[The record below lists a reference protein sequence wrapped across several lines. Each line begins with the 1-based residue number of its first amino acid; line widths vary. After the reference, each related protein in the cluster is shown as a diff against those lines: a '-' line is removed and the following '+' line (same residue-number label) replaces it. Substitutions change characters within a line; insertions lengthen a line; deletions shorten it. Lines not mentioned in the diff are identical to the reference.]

1 MSSPS
6 IIEDASQRVD
16 RTKLV
21 VIISIFVSFL
31 ILIPLGFSQELALGS
46 EDTNGWVIV
55 SVSDRVSLNS
65 VAALDYDSALVV
77 GEGGRIFYTNS
88 SGSNWMQELS
98 GSTNDLNIVEF
109 GGISIAAGDS
119 GTVLFREE
127 RVWVDHSIESG
138 NNILDISISNYD
150 TLSQMTVFTA
160 GRGGEIWKYNGTNWT
175 QLPSGVSSDLYG
187 IDFLDE
193 NQGIAVGAGGLILGT
208 EDGGVSWAPRDAPE
222 DVGDSNLYCV
232 DFTSPIRAF
241 IAGEKGTFLRSSG
254 TSGSLIGYDWI
265 TWDSGTNSTIR
276 SISSSSINKLW
287 IAGDDNLILLTK
299 DGGATFN
306 NQSYPSDLSV
316 DLAGVG
322 MYNGFKGFLVGNEGT
337 VLYTNTEGVDPTL
350 APTVQIYDDF
360 WEFTTLMYPL
370 LVTGLKATVK
380 IIGYALTIGFSI
392 GVILAIFKTSQFGLR
407 LPILLPMKGGG
418 WNSIKFNPFKLF
430 ATIYTDIFRNT
441 PLLVQFL
448 FIHFGLVEIGVD
460 LTFDGNFHR
469 AYVSAIMALG
479 LNSGAYQTEI
489 IRSGIQAIP
498 SGQMEAGR
506 SIGLTYIQSMRFV
519 ILPQAIR
526 IVIPPLGNEFINLVL
541 NSSLASA
548 IGYSELTRQGKLII
562 GITFRTFWTWSL
574 VLMFYFAITYTLS
587 NILKYLEKRLKVPG
601 LGLGGED

>member
-6 IIEDASQRVD
+6 VMDDASRRVD

-31 ILIPLGFSQELALGS
+31 IFIPLGFSQES
-46 EDTNGWVIV
+46 PEDTNGWIFTSVPE
-55 SVSDRVSLNS
+55 SVSFNGVVSL
-65 VAALDYDSALVV
+65 DSETFLAV
-77 GEGGRIFYTNS
+77 GEGGRILYTNSFGSNWTQES
-88 SGSNWMQELS
+88 SGSNS
-98 GSTNDLNIVEF
+98 DLNVVEF
-109 GGISIAAGDS
+109 EGIAIAAGDS
-119 GTVLFREE
+119 GTVLFREDG
-127 RVWVDHSIESG
+127 VWVDHSIENG
-138 NNILDISISNYD
+138 NNILDISISYYD
-150 TLSQMTVFTA
+150 SLSEMSVFTV
-160 GRGGEIWKYNGTNWT
+160 GRGGEIWQYNGTNWT
-175 QLPSGVSSDLYG
+175 QLSSGVSDDIYG
-187 IDFLDE
+187 IDFLNQ
-193 NQGIAVGAGGLILGT
+193 NQGIAVGASGLILGT
-208 EDGGVSWAPRDAPE
+208 EDGGISWEPRDAPE
-222 DVGDSNLYCV
+222 EIGNSNLYCV

-254 TSGSLIGYDWI
+254 TSGTLIGYEWI

-287 IAGDDNLILLTK
+287 IAGDNNLVLLTK
-299 DGGATFN
+299 DGGSSFI
-306 NQSYPSDLSV
+306 NQTYPSDLLT
-316 DLAGVG
+316 DFTDIE
-322 MYNGFKGFLVGNEGT
+322 MYNTESGFLVGNEGT

-350 APTVQIYDDF
+350 APKVQTYDDF
-360 WEFTTLMYPL
+360 WDFTNMMYPL
-370 LVTGLKATVK
+370 LITGLQATVK
-380 IIGYALTIGFSI
+380 IIGYAISIGFSI
-392 GVILAIFKTSQFGLR
+392 GVILAIFKTSQFGITLPLL
-407 LPILLPMKGGG
+407 LPIKGGG
-418 WNSIKFNPFKLF
+418 WGTIQINPFKFF
-430 ATIYTDIFRNT
+430 ATLYTDIFRNT

-448 FIHFGLVEIGVD
+448 FIHFGLVEVGID
-460 LTFDGNFHR
+460 LSFDGKFHK

-506 SIGLTYIQSMRFV
+506 SVGLTYLQTMRYV

-574 VLMFYFAITYTLS
+574 VLMFYFVITYTLS

>member
-1 MSSPS
+1 MSSHKFRV
-6 IIEDASQRVD
+6 DASRRVD
-16 RTKLV
+16 RTKLI
-21 VIISIFVSFL
+21 VIILILVSFL
-31 ILIPLGFSQELALGS
+31 ILIPVGFSQENP
-46 EDTNGWVIV
+46 EETNGWILA
-55 SVSDRVSLNS
+55 SVPDRVNLNS
-65 VAALDYDSALVV
+65 VVALDSDTALVV
-77 GEGGRIFYTNS
+77 GEGGRILYTNS
-88 SGSNWMQELS
+88 SGSTWSQELS
-98 GSTNDLNIVEF
+98 GTNSDLNVVEF
-109 GGISIAAGDS
+109 EGIAIAAGDS

-127 RVWVDHSIESG
+127 GVWVDHSIENG
-138 NNILDISISNYD
+138 NNILDVSISNYES
-150 TLSQMTVFTA
+150 LSQMSVFTA

-175 QLPSGVSSDLYG
+175 QLSTGVSVDIYG
-187 IDFLDE
+187 IDFLDQE
-193 NQGIAVGAGGLILGT
+193 QGIAVGASGLILGT
-208 EDGGVSWAPRDAPE
+208 EDGGINWSPRDTPE
-222 DVGDSNLYCV
+222 EIGNSNLYCV

-299 DGGATFN
+299 DGGASFI
-306 NQSYPSDLSV
+306 NQTYPSNLSA
-316 DLAGVG
+316 DFTGIG
-322 MYNGFKGFLVGNEGT
+322 MYNVESGFLVGNEGN

-350 APTVQIYDDF
+350 APQVQTYDDF
-360 WEFTTLMYPL
+360 WVFANIMYPL
-370 LVTGLKATVK
+370 LITGLKATVK
-380 IIGYALTIGFSI
+380 IIGYAISIGFSI
-392 GVILAIFKTSQFGLR
+392 GVVLAIFKTSQFGITLPFL
-407 LPILLPMKGGG
+407 LPIKGGG
-418 WNSIKFNPFKLF
+418 WGTIQINPFKFF
-430 ATIYTDIFRNT
+430 ATLYTDIFRNT

-448 FIHFGLVEIGVD
+448 FIHFGLVEVGID
-460 LTFDGNFHR
+460 LSFDGKFHK

-506 SIGLTYIQSMRFV
+506 SVGLTYLQTMRYV

-574 VLMFYFAITYTLS
+574 VLMFYFVITYTLS